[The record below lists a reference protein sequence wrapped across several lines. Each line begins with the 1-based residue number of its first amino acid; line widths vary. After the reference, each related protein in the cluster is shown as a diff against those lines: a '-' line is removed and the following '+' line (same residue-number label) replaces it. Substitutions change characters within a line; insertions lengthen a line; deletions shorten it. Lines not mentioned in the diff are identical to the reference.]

1 METMESLINTL
12 PPDLIRQKGRRAV
25 ITLTSGEE
33 EECFYLGK
41 HKDALVIS
49 REPYVALKPYRD
61 IHLVRSAHV
70 ADLRFLDTHENSD

>member
-25 ITLTSGEE
+25 ITLTSGEL
-33 EECFYLGK
+33 EECFYLGR

-49 REPYVALKPYRD
+49 REPYVALKPFRD
-61 IHLVRSAHV
+61 IHLIRDVHV
-70 ADLRFLDTHENSD
+70 EDIRFLDQPEESV